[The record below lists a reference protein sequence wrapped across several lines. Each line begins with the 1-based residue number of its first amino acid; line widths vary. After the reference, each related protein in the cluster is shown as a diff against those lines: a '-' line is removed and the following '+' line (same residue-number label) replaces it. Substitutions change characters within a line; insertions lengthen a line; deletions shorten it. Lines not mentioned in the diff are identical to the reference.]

1 MGNDLKKKK
10 YIENDVY
17 VEAKN
22 RLRTL
27 YENYDKVIVDF
38 SGGKDSTAML
48 YLCIEVATELNK
60 LPVEAVYIDH
70 EIEGQYTIELIEAV
84 RNMPEV
90 DLKWYFLPFSLR
102 NAASFNAPYWYPW
115 HPAEKELWCREIP
128 EFALT
133 ELEGHVFTYDENY
146 THPDGEKYKALGV
159 KECMSFQTMV
169 NLHAHNYERQ
179 GLTVI
184 SLAGIRAQE
193 SMVRYAIMTRKRNE
207 CYMSSREPVAY
218 PMYDWNAKDVWKYI
232 KQTGRPYNKEYD
244 EMNKTEQYNQLEKQ
258 RVGSV
263 FAEESLRI
271 LDQWQVRYTDF
282 WHKILDRAEGIKTA
296 WRYCNDGIYTG
307 TKVEKEAGVKW
318 SEYITKSLN
327 TMSPK
332 TRQIGIKAM
341 NLIIKWHKNRTD
353 YPITENEKQACPL
366 TGISWEF
373 LAKVVI
379 RGDTKQ
385 RQLQRVTILAS
396 KAQQRAGLSMEQAI
410 MLYGNETLKK
420 RLYEKAKSTRR

>member
-10 YIENDVY
+10 YLDSDVY
-17 VEAKN
+17 VEAKE
-22 RLRTL
+22 RIKTL
-27 YENYDKVIVDF
+27 YENYDRVIVDF
-38 SGGKDSTAML
+38 SGGKDSTAVL

-70 EIEGQYTIELIEAV
+70 EIEGLHTIELIEAV

-115 HPAEKELWCREIP
+115 HPDERELWCREIP
-128 EFALT
+128 DYGIT
-133 ELEGHVFTYDENY
+133 ELEGHVFKYDKNY
-146 THPDGEKYKALGV
+146 AHPDGEKYKALGV

-169 NLHAHNYERQ
+169 NLHAHNYEKQ

-193 SMVRYAIMTRKRNE
+193 SMVRRAIMSRKRNE
-207 CYMSSREPVAY
+207 CYMSSREAVAY
-218 PMYDWNAKDVWKYI
+218 PIYDWLAKDVWKYI

-307 TKVEKEAGVKW
+307 TKVEKETDIKW
-318 SEYITKSLN
+318 SEYITKILSS
-327 TMSPK
+327 MSPK
-332 TRQIGIKAM
+332 TRKIGIKAM
-341 NLIIKWHKNRTD
+341 ELIIVWHKNRTD
-353 YPITENEKQACPL
+353 YPISEREAEACPL

-373 LAKVVI
+373 LEKVVI

-385 RQLQRVTILAS
+385 RQLQRVTILAA
-396 KAQQRAGLSMEQAI
+396 KAQQRAGISMEEAV
-410 MLYGNETLKK
+410 MLYGNEKLKK
-420 RLYEKAKSTRR
+420 RLYEKAKSPRR